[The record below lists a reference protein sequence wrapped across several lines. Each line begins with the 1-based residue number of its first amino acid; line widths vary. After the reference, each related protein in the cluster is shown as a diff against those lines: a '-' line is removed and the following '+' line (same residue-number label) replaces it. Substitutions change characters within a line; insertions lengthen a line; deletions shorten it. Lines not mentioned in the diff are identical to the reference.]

1 MSRHRALVRVLVVA
15 VALILAGCTDRP
27 GPDPAATTRAA
38 AAATST
44 TTPQATGCP
53 LGDARCPRPKVTPGA
68 VIPSDAGVCTTSY
81 NPRRSLTA
89 AAKRRVLAAYGL
101 PPGAKVYEWDHLVA
115 RWAGG
120 TSTSSNVWPM
130 TSDVDQD
137 RKDRLEQRLY
147 YDVCRDRDVELAEA
161 RQRMREFWK
170 WY

>member
-1 MSRHRALVRVLVVA
+1 MNRHRAAVRALVVA
-15 VALILAGCTDRP
+15 VTLTLVGCTDQ
-27 GPDPAATTRAA
+27 PAPAPTATTVAPTTS
-38 AAATST
+38 ATA
-44 TTPQATGCP
+44 PQAADCP

-68 VIPSDAGVCTTSY
+68 VVLSSAGVCTTSY

-89 AAKRRVLAAYGL
+89 AGKRRVLAAYGL
-101 PPGAKVYEWDHLVA
+101 PSGAKVYEWDHLVA

-130 TSDVDQD
+130 TNDADQG

-147 YDVCRDRDVELAEA
+147 YDVCRDRDVELVEA